1 MTTVA
6 APALATGHVGLNVSD
21 IDRSVEFYRRA
32 LGFEQLAA
40 GGQGA
45 TRFAFLGV
53 DGALVLTLWAQSGGE
68 FSTSTPG
75 LHHLSFQ
82 VADMEQVRAVE
93 AVLKDLGVA
102 LVHDGVVAHGEGAS
116 SGGIFFTDPDGIRL
130 EVYAPAGAESAP
142 APHGGAP
149 TCGFF

>member
-1 MTTVA
+1 MTAVT
-6 APALATGHVGLNVSD
+6 APVLATGHIGLNVSD
-21 IDRSVEFYRRA
+21 LDRSVDFYRRA

-40 GGQGA
+40 GDAAG
-45 TRFAFLGV
+45 RRWAFLGA
-53 DGALVLTLWAQSGGE
+53 DGKLVITLWEQSDGV
-68 FSTSTPG
+68 FSTETPG

-82 VADMEQVRAVE
+82 VEDIEQVRAVE
-93 AVLKDLGVA
+93 SVLRELSVRF
-102 LVHDGVVAHGEGAS
+102 VHDGVVAHGEGVA

-142 APHGGAP
+142 APSGAAP

>member
-6 APALATGHVGLNVSD
+6 APQLATGHIGLNVSD
-21 IDRSVEFYRRA
+21 LNRSVDFYRRA

-40 GGQGA
+40 STDGD
-45 TRFAFLGV
+45 RRWAFLGAGGKLV
-53 DGALVLTLWAQSGGE
+53 VTLWEQSDGA
-68 FSTSTPG
+68 FSTEKPG

-82 VADMEQVRAVE
+82 VDSLDQVRVVE
-93 AVLKDLGVA
+93 RVLRELSVTFA
-102 LVHDGVVAHGEGAS
+102 YDGVVAHGEGVA

-130 EVYAPAGAESAP
+130 EVYAPSGAETAP
-142 APHGGAP
+142 APSGAAP